1 MVSLDPDEDI
11 EEGRFVPLP
20 IVKVQRPKPIVKVQR
35 PKPIV
40 LRITV
45 DERLSDADIRILSA
59 PLEPE
64 GKLLEMELLVEDIN
78 CWGPE
83 ESIGISVDNFL
94 SNLDIEEN
102 EIRLEK
108 AVIEVV
114 GPVKERT
121 VSKNFLWDG
130 LTEGMVFIIGNYEI
144 KGERF
149 APVCLKVSREYT
161 WDFLRVDRAE
171 RFKLANKKLYSTA
184 LSKDGVEKEEYL

>member
-1 MVSLDPDEDI
+1 MILHDPDKNNEDDKFRI
-11 EEGRFVPLP
+11 LP
-20 IVKVQRPKPIVKVQR
+20 SIKFEKPE
-35 PKPIV
+35 PNV

-45 DERLSDADIRILSA
+45 DERLGDAIIRILSA
-59 PLEPE
+59 PLEPAQRSLGIE
-64 GKLLEMELLVEDIN
+64 FLVEDIN

-83 ESIGISVDNFL
+83 KSIGISVDNFL
-94 SNLDIEEN
+94 SNLDIEGN

-121 VSKNFLWDG
+121 VSKNLLWDG
-130 LTEGMVFIIGNYEI
+130 LTEGMVFIVGNYKI